1 MPIERL
7 SADIDRIVSPNQEVE
22 ELSGGYLA
30 AEGPV
35 WWKEGDYLLFNEV
48 RGNRRFKWAPKRGG
62 QGGSGIFVVQGH
74 TNNAN
79 GMTRD
84 DHGRL
89 IVCEYGTRRVT
100 RLEDDGTSTIVAYRY
115 EGKRLNHP
123 NDVVV
128 GSDGSV
134 YFTDTSLKEPGL
146 DLSFDG
152 VYRVSPDLGTVTLLV
167 KDCPFPNGLEFSPD
181 EKTLYIADTS
191 RSHIRAFD
199 VRSDGTLANGR
210 IFCSLRGDRPGHP
223 DGMKVDLEG
232 NVYCTGP
239 GGVWVIDASGKHIG
253 TILTGANQTTNCA
266 WGGDDWKT
274 LFITTYDAL
283 LSIRLNVPGVPV
295 PRVPPAS

>member
-7 SADIDRIVSPNQEVE
+7 SADMDRIVSPDQELE
-22 ELSGGYLA
+22 ELSSGYLA

-35 WWKEGDYLLFNEV
+35 WWKEGDYLLFHEV
-48 RGNRRFKWAPKRGG
+48 RGNRRFKWAPKRGDH
-62 QGGSGIFVVQGH
+62 GGAGIFVVQGH

-84 DHGRL
+84 NQGRL
-89 IVCEYGTRRVT
+89 IICEYGTRRVT
-100 RLEDDGTSTIVAYRY
+100 RLEDDGTSTIVADRY

-128 GSDGSV
+128 GSDGSI
-134 YFTDTSLKEPGL
+134 YFTDTSLNEPGL
-146 DLSFDG
+146 DLNFDG
-152 VYRVSPDLGTVTLLV
+152 VYRVSPDLGTITLLV
-167 KDCPFPNGLEFSPD
+167 KDCPFPNGLEFSPN
-181 EKTLYIADTS
+181 EKTLYIADTK

-199 VRSDGTLANGR
+199 VRSDGTLANGT
-210 IFCSLRGDRPGHP
+210 IFCNLQGERPGHP
-223 DGMKVDLEG
+223 DGMKVDSEG

-239 GGVWVIDASGKHIG
+239 GGVWVIDPSGKHMG

-283 LSIRLNVPGVPV
+283 LSIRLEVPGVPV
-295 PRVPPAS
+295 PRGK